1 MTNETQTA
9 DTQLLD
15 ALQHFQS
22 RMNASAPVQKM
33 SKGWSPL
40 IYVQSNDDAHCFA
53 LQIEEG
59 QLKNITPSNDDID
72 EDDLLLRADHELLV
86 RIFKGQAN
94 PLREWSNGT
103 LEVYGPQK
111 DQGKLDA
118 VSMILWGL

>member
-1 MTNETQTA
+1 MTTETQTA
-9 DTQLLD
+9 AAQLQD

-40 IYVQSNDDAHCFA
+40 IYVQSNDDVNCFA
-53 LQIEEG
+53 LQIQEG
-59 QLKNITPSNDDID
+59 QLISITASNDEVG
-72 EDDLLLRADHELLV
+72 EDDLLLRAEHGLLV
-86 RIFKGQAN
+86 RIFQGQAN